1 MTLALRNVV
10 LPLAD
15 FTLEVTVEMNARST
29 ALYGPSGAGKTSLL
43 EIIAGLRKPSSG
55 TIELN
60 GRTISDLP
68 PRQRRIGYVPQDDAL
83 FPHLSVRQ
91 NVFYGATKRDDS
103 ALEILEI
110 AHLMERDVK
119 RLSGGERKRV
129 ALARALLSEPEVLL
143 LDEPLTGVDIALRD
157 RVLEYLV
164 RIHDEIAVP
173 TIYVTHQMDEVRT
186 MCDEIVRME
195 KGRVVGGGA
204 GGWGLGAGGWGLGT
218 SNQPLASSP

>member
-1 MTLALRNVV
+1 MTLALHDVV
-10 LPLAD
+10 LPLTD
-15 FTLEVTVEMNARST
+15 FTLDVTVEMNARST
-29 ALYGPSGAGKTSLL
+29 ALYGPSGAGKTTLL
-43 EIIAGLRKPSSG
+43 EIIAGLRKPRSG

-91 NVFYGATKRDDS
+91 NIDYGTKARDENV
-103 ALEILEI
+103 LEILEI
-110 AHLMERDVK
+110 SHLMDRGVN

-129 ALARALLSEPEVLL
+129 ALARALMSDPELLL

-157 RVLEYLV
+157 RVLDYLV
-164 RIHDEIAVP
+164 RVHDELAVP
-173 TIYVTHQMDEVRT
+173 TIYVTHQMEEVRA

-195 KGRVVGGGA
+195 KGRAMRGEAASLPVDESPKNVFR
-204 GGWGLGAGGWGLGT
+204 LDD
-218 SNQPLASSP
+218 SNR